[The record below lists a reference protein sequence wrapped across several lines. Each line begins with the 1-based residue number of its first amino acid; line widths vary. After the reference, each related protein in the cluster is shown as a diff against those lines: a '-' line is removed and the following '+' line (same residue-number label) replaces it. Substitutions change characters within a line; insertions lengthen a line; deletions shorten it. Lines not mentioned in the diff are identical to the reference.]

1 MNERLIPFA
10 SFVLAAAGES
20 AGSAVGGYEYVPKAM
35 LLTHIS
41 NGLAITG
48 TPSAATVDVQDDGV
62 DIETARSVAAAA
74 LTTLTT
80 PVRIAAGSKM
90 SIDLNFT
97 GGTSP
102 KGAGKITLWGY
113 VAE

>member
-10 SFVLAAAGES
+10 SFVLDQAGES
-20 AGSAVGGYEYVPKAM
+20 AGSAVGGYEYVPKPM

-41 NGLAITG
+41 NGLTISG
-48 TPSAATVDVQDDGV
+48 TPSASTIDVQDDAS
-62 DIETARSVAAAA
+62 DIETARSIATAA
-74 LTTLTT
+74 LVTLTT

-90 SIDLNFT
+90 SVDLNFT
-97 GGTSP
+97 GGTAP
-102 KGAGKITLWGY
+102 KAKGKITLWGY